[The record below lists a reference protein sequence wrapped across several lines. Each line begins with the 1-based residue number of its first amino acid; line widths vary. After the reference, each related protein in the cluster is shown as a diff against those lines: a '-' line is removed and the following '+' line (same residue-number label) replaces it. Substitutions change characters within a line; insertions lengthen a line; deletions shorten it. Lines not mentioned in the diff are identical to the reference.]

1 MNRIDMSK
9 KVVLYPEVP
18 RGIRLGKYRGMDVYL
33 DMDED
38 FEFEVGRF
46 VAYGKEVKRGKRVL
60 RQPVMEVSI
69 GKEEFRNAYH
79 IDIARTDYRYQGF
92 GLMAGLYRYV
102 MKKTGM
108 VLQAGHMQSQGG
120 RNLWLKLA
128 KLPDVELFIAKKNKK
143 ELIPIE
149 VNEDDD
155 ELVGV
160 YDKPY
165 NVHVVAMVA

>member
-1 MNRIDMSK
+1 
-9 KVVLYPEVP
+9 
-18 RGIRLGKYRGMDVYL
+18 MDVYL

-38 FEFEVGRF
+38 FEYEIGRF
-46 VAYGKEVKRGKRVL
+46 TAYGKEVKRGKKTL

-69 GKEEFRNAYH
+69 GKEEFGNAYH
-79 IDIARTDYRYQGF
+79 IDIARTDYRYQGH
-92 GLMAGLYRYV
+92 GLMPLLYRYV

-108 VLQAGHMQSQGG
+108 VLQAGHMQSRGG
-120 RNLWLKLA
+120 RALWCKLA
-128 KLPDVELFIAKKNKK
+128 KLPDVQLFIAKPRKK
-143 ELIPIE
+143 ELVPIE
-149 VNEDDD
+149 VDEDDE